1 MKFTLL
7 TILCVCMIILPLE
20 GAFLQYAPSA
30 KIAALS
36 GISQLDGSAS
46 CMFLN
51 PANIQQQFSASTSY
65 TMPFSLKEISY
76 KNVAL
81 SYRIGRTTIGL
92 GYQDFGN
99 EIYKEQS
106 FITTANFRMFSHY
119 WLGVGMRYLYNKTE
133 TFEAQN
139 AYQADIGIRAE
150 YKNLIFSTSYLN
162 LNFGELGNDPLPQ
175 ENRTFISCAISE
187 NLHVAAG
194 FIKEFEYPFSFRI
207 GISYYPLKYA
217 SFFSGFHTEPNQFT
231 AGCEFSFSSFKIQY
245 AIETHEYLDPT
256 HYISIQ
262 YGK

>member
-1 MKFTLL
+1 MKYTFL
-7 TILCVCMIILPLE
+7 TIICVYMITLPLE

-30 KIAALS
+30 KMAALS

-65 TMPFSLKEISY
+65 AIPFSFKEISY
-76 KNVAL
+76 KNIAI
-81 SYRIGRTTIGL
+81 SYQFGNTTIGL

-99 EIYKEQS
+99 DIYKEQS
-106 FITTANFRMFSHY
+106 FIAAANQRIFSHY
-119 WLGVGMRYLYNKTE
+119 WLGVGLRLLHDKTE
-133 TFEAQN
+133 TLEAQN
-139 AYQADIGIRAE
+139 AYQADIGLRAE
-150 YKNLIFSTSYLN
+150 HENLIFSTSYLN
-162 LNFGELGNDPLPQ
+162 LNFGELENDPLPQ
-175 ENRTFISCAISE
+175 ENRTFISYTISE

-194 FIKEFEYPFSFRI
+194 FIKEFEYPFSFRV
-207 GISYYPLKYA
+207 GISYYPIKYA
-217 SFFSGFHTEPNQFT
+217 GFFSGFHAEPNQFT